1 MFLLWK
7 NTKPDHFNPVYT
19 WFSAPWYILP
29 PTSLIS
35 QKPVSYSAVLLEKK
49 HSFIFFSPFSLGL
62 FCLSHGQVMV
72 TERTALLHTVIFH
85 LTIGEVAETTLQR
98 PYPVTQKR
106 GCSHQM
112 RDTSMKIVYPV
123 HTSMG
128 FHILSISCLL
138 SVTNAWHNP

>member
-1 MFLLWK
+1 MEKYQNLTTLIQSTAGFLP
-7 NTKPDHFNPVYT
+7 PDAFC
-19 WFSAPWYILP
+19 P

-49 HSFIFFSPFSLGL
+49 HSFFFFFFFSPFSLGL

-72 TERTALLHTVIFH
+72 TERTALFHTVIFH